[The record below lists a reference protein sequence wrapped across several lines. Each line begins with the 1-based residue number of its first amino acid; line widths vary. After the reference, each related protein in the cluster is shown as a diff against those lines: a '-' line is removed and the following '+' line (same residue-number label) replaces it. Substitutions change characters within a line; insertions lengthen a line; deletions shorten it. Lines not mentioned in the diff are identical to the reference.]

1 MFYVVFQSEF
11 VCRLRFCELR
21 FKRLPCGGASDGQ
34 DSVHT
39 SFQSNI
45 FVYMYNIYIF
55 ININNIVYSSF
66 TSLSST
72 SSPPISIHYL
82 SKYIYNVHLH
92 LHQYHQFLIANIVC
106 SFLFV
111 WLGEFKKNKWDP
123 RNIINSFSIP
133 PSVTPTTTS
142 TASPSTHTNNENE
155 ITKNENFAKKF
166 WQNFPLKTFPK
177 FSPGQILCKVSIS
190 CFPSGRNSIICDSDL
205 IKNFCQKTLAWKQQ
219 ISKVSN
225 KTLRKK
231 EWRNNR
237 YFQDGLIWN

>member
-1 MFYVVFQSEF
+1 MT
-11 VCRLRFCELR
+11 L
-21 FKRLPCGGASDGQ
+21 
-34 DSVHT
+34 T
-39 SFQSNI
+39 
-45 FVYMYNIYIF
+45 
-55 ININNIVYSSF
+55 
-66 TSLSST
+66 LSSRERGCVQVWSPSLI
-72 SSPPISIHYL
+72 SS
-82 SKYIYNVHLH
+82 V
-92 LHQYHQFLIANIVC
+92 YHWLCQFR
-106 SFLFV
+106 
-111 WLGEFKKNKWDP
+111 KNKWNP
-123 RNIINSFSIP
+123 RNIIDSFSIP

-142 TASPSTHTNNENE
+142 TISPSTHANNENE

-231 EWRNNR
+231 NR
-237 YFQDGLIWN
+237 EMRGIFRMVWFETNHLTWSSSLIRYIMISKY